1 MLFIIRLIW
10 GHIQSDCTIARYQ
23 ISIKLNYC
31 EIEFSPRAQESL
43 AVHPFTFCLLPS
55 WDRWKSVCP
64 GEQWHVHHQ
73 VWEPRHNASP
83 PPLPSEDWA
92 AVPIPGHSGFL
103 LMRVL
108 SQLTGSP
115 SFVSEP
121 RKVSWKA
128 GTSTLLYLL
137 YFTKARIG
145 PELAYREFIFCPI
158 MLLTERCKEKEDNPQ
173 LWSRWWERRGCT
185 RQLIFHLCLLSLALI
200 FTGVSCSR

>member
-92 AVPIPGHSGFL
+92 AVPIPGAQW
-103 LMRVL
+103 L
-108 SQLTGSP
+108 STDESALPADRLSKFRLWTKKS
-115 SFVSEP
+115 
-121 RKVSWKA
+121 A
-128 GTSTLLYLL
+128 GRLGPPLCSIYCTSQRL
-137 YFTKARIG
+137 
-145 PELAYREFIFCPI
+145 ELAQNW
-158 MLLTERCKEKEDNPQ
+158 LTENSFSVQ
-173 LWSRWWERRGCT
+173 
-185 RQLIFHLCLLSLALI
+185 
-200 FTGVSCSR
+200 